1 MFFGSKLH
9 ELALGFDIGEGGITQ
24 RDALELQADFSRGF
38 GVVPIQKRHGIL
50 RTQGGEV
57 SPIVRAKKL
66 SRGRFIACGGLV
78 FHEAEVNAVIEQ
90 IALQWEGAF
99 CVLRENAVGNL

>member
-1 MFFGSKLH
+1 MSSRSVSTSAG
-9 ELALGFDIGEGGITQ
+9 AGITQ

-50 RTQGGEV
+50 RTQGSEV

-66 SRGRFIACGGLV
+66 PRGRFIACGGLV